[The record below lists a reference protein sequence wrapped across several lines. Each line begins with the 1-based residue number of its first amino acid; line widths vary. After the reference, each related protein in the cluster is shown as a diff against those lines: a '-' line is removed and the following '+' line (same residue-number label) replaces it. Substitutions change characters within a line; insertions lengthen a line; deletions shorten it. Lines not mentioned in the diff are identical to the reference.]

1 MNLLKQLFSRR
12 WIGGTILV
20 LVVMALFV
28 RLGIWQ
34 LARLDERRGQN
45 AVLQAA
51 LDASP
56 LDLAQPLPD
65 LPEALANR
73 RATVTGEYDFAEERV
88 VLLQTWQGQ
97 TGVMLLT
104 PLMIDGEANT
114 AVLVNRGWVPQNAYE
129 AGELGRYQTAAG
141 TVQVNGYLALS
152 QPNRAQTNEP
162 AGAAVYRM
170 NIDDIDAALPYDL
183 LPVILVDAPPD
194 DAPDLEPP
202 FRVPREVDLSEGPHL
217 SYAVQW
223 FIFTVLTGGLYLYF
237 VVRRSS
243 EARPS
248 PAQSSHENET
258 E

>member
-1 MNLLKQLFSRR
+1 MTLLKLLFSRR

-34 LARLDERRGQN
+34 LDRLDERQAQN

-51 LDASP
+51 LDAYP
-56 LDLAQPLPD
+56 LDLAQPLPA
-65 LPEALANR
+65 LPEVLANR
-73 RATVTGEYDFAEERV
+73 RAAVTGEFDFAQERI

-97 TGVMLLT
+97 AGVMLLT
-104 PLMIDGEANT
+104 PLMIEGERNT
-114 AVLVNRGWVPQNAYE
+114 AVLVNRGWVPQSEYE
-129 AGELGRYQTAAG
+129 AGELSRYQTATG

-152 QPNRAQTNEP
+152 QPNRHQTNEP
-162 AGAAVYRM
+162 AGTEVYRM
-170 NIDDIDAALPYDL
+170 NINDIAAALPYDL

-202 FRVPREVDLSEGPHL
+202 FRAPREVDLSEGPHL

-223 FIFTVLTGGLYLYF
+223 FIFTVLTGGLYVYF
-237 VVRRSS
+237 VRRSS
-243 EARPS
+243 AERPS
-248 PAQSSHENET
+248 PPPTSHENET

>member
-56 LDLAQPLPD
+56 LDLAQPLSD

-73 RATVTGEYDFAEERV
+73 QATVTGEYDFAEERV

-104 PLMIDGEANT
+104 PLMIDGVENT

-129 AGELGRYQTAAG
+129 AGELSRYQTATG
-141 TVQVNGYLALS
+141 TVQVSGYLALS
-152 QPNRAQTNEP
+152 QPNRAQTTEP
-162 AGAAVYRM
+162 AGAEVYRM

-202 FRVPREVDLSEGPHL
+202 FRVSREVDLSEGPHL

>member
-129 AGELGRYQTAAG
+129 AGELSRYQTAAG

-152 QPNRAQTNEP
+152 QPNRTQTNEP
-162 AGAAVYRM
+162 AGAEVYRM
-170 NIDDIDAALPYDL
+170 NVDDIDAALPYDL

-194 DAPDLEPP
+194 DGTDLEPP
-202 FRVPREVDLSEGPHL
+202 FRAPREVDLSEGPHL

-223 FIFTVLTGGLYLYF
+223 FIFTLLTGSMYVYF
-237 VVRRSS
+237 VRRSS
-243 EARPS
+243 VERPS
-248 PAQSSHENET
+248 PPPTSYENET